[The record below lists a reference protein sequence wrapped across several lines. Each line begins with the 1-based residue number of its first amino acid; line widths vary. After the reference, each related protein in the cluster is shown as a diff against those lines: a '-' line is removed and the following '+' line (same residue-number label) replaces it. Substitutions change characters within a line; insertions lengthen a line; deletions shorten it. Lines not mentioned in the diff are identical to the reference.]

1 MTLPLTPKQ
10 EKLWRFIRSCDR
22 SPTHQEMADALGLKS
37 RGQVNL
43 TVVAL
48 KERGFVDYLPARARS
63 IVALNPKEDLSRAP
77 TTELIAELERRG
89 VRLDVVHG

>member
-1 MTLPLTPKQ
+1 MTLPLTRRQ
-10 EKLWRFIRSCDR
+10 EQLWRFIKSCDR
-22 SPTHQEMADALGLKS
+22 SPTHQEMADAIGLKS

-43 TVVAL
+43 MVVAL

-63 IVALNPKEDLSRAP
+63 IVALNPEEDLSLAR

-89 VRLDVVHG
+89 VRLDIVHG